1 MGLMLGTVF
10 FKCLGTTGEPSL
22 AVEKLSNV
30 TGILFP
36 EALEAFHVTK
46 QQIWAQ
52 QLSFCELKHMV
63 TLMLK
68 ASRDL
73 AE

>member
-1 MGLMLGTVF
+1 MGLMLSTIF
-10 FKCLGTTGEPSL
+10 FKCLGTRLEPSL

-30 TGILFP
+30 TGILFL
-36 EALEAFHVTK
+36 EALEAFRVTK

-52 QLSFCELKHMV
+52 QLSFMSL

-68 ASRDL
+68 ASHDP

>member
-1 MGLMLGTVF
+1 V
-10 FKCLGTTGEPSL
+10 LGTTVEPSL

-36 EALEAFHVTK
+36 EAEKAFHVTK
-46 QQIWAQ
+46 QHIWAQ
-52 QLSFCELKHMV
+52 QLSFCELVRMG

-68 ASRDL
+68 ALRRVL